1 MSGTVRPTQPIDRL
15 TSPATGRSLAQR
27 LVLCLATAFVAGC
40 GSMTT
45 GNDGW
50 AYTGADPTLRSP
62 APAISAMTGDLT
74 PEARMQL
81 ARDSLELWKQR
92 TSEAVAAAKSSC
104 AKETGEFATPGTW
117 TGYSSAIKSCMRA
130 HGWQRAS
137 NPL

>member
-1 MSGTVRPTQPIDRL
+1 MSRTVRPTQRNERL
-15 TSPATGRSLAQR
+15 IPPAMRDSAAQR
-27 LVLCLATAFVAGC
+27 LAFGLATAFVAGC

-50 AYTGADPTLRSP
+50 AYTGADSALRSP

-117 TGYSSAIKSCMRA
+117 TGYSSAITSCMRA
-130 HGWQRAS
+130 HGWRRAS